1 MAWRDQVQKLFS
13 NVLGLG
19 ARRLAALG
27 IIGVTVFGLVALGAV
42 YLNRAEQEVLYSGL
56 EQGDVARIGAALG
69 EAGIAFDVNAA
80 GDSVLVKIGETR
92 RARMLLAEQGLP
104 NGAGAGYELFD
115 RLGSLGLTSFMQEV
129 TRVRA
134 MEGELAR
141 TIQLMKGVKAARV
154 HLVMPDEGSFRRGR
168 QAPSASVV
176 LRAESPAEAGTASA
190 VQNLVAAA
198 VPGMSASQVT
208 VLTTD
213 GTLMAGGDGELTAPA
228 NMIGLEQTVSAR
240 IRENIRQ
247 TLMPYLG
254 LENFQVSVSANLNAD
269 KSQMNET
276 IFDPDSRVERSTR
289 VIRQNEIAQNRS
301 GDTPTTVEQNLPEE
315 EIEPGTGERS
325 DSQSERREELTN
337 YEISTRTVTTVSD
350 GYRID
355 RLSVAVLIDHE
366 ALAGSLGKT
375 GGATEIG
382 PEMEARID
390 EIRTLVASAAGLDE
404 ARGDM
409 MAISAVSFHA
419 GTRELAPLPQPG
431 LLEIVARQSGT
442 LINAGTILLV
452 SLLVI
457 WFGLRPATKALLART
472 GEARMAEAARLA
484 DEGAPAGADA
494 PEAEDTPDLLGDL
507 ASRLARSPQ
516 KRLAQIVELDEARAA
531 ALLREWIYQDQRA

>member
-56 EQGDVARIGAALG
+56 EQGDVARIGVALG

-154 HLVMPDEGSFRRGR
+154 HLVMPDEGSFRRVR

-176 LRAESPAEAGTASA
+176 LRVESPAETGSASA

-228 NMIGLEQTVSAR
+228 NMIGLEQIVSAR

-254 LENFQVSVSANLNAD
+254 LENFQVSVAANLNAD

-289 VIRQNEIAQNRS
+289 IIRQNEIAQNRS
-301 GDTPTTVEQNLPEE
+301 GDTPITVEQNLPEE

-350 GYRID
+350 GYRVD
-355 RLSVAVLIDHE
+355 RLSIAVLIDHE
-366 ALAGSLGKT
+366 ALAGSLGDT
-375 GGATEIG
+375 VGSEEIG
-382 PEMEARID
+382 PKLETRIE

-409 MAISAVSFHA
+409 IAISAVSFHS

-431 LLEIVARQSGT
+431 WLEVVARQSGT

-472 GEARMAEAARLA
+472 GEGRLT
-484 DEGAPAGADA
+484 PTGADA
-494 PEAEDTPDLLGDL
+494 PAGEDAPDLLGDL